1 MTTTLA
7 MLREV
12 VIAKLAVIAGI
23 VYWMWRDSGK
33 EQT

>member
-7 MLREV
+7 MLREL

-23 VYWMWRDSGK
+23 VCWVWRDSGK
-33 EQT
+33 EKT